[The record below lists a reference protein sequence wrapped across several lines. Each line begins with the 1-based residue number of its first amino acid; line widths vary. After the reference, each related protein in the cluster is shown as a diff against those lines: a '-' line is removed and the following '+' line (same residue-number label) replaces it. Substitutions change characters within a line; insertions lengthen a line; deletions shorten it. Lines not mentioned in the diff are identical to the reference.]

1 MTSSPR
7 NVAIFIFDDV
17 EVLDFAGPYEVFNV
31 ASELVTPTPFK
42 VYNVG
47 LTHEPIHA
55 RGNLIVTPHYA
66 LGDAPQADILIIPGG
81 YGTRRLLK
89 NQVVSDWLNQQTEML
104 FSICT
109 GALLLGAAGLLKDR
123 DATTHHGS
131 FDRLRAISPSTR
143 VIEDQRFVQTSDKII
158 TAGGISAGIDAALHI
173 VERLLGPEA
182 LKSVTDEM
190 EYQWHL
196 KLPL

>member
-1 MTSSPR
+1 MNTNPR
-7 NVAIFIFDDV
+7 NVAIFVFDDV

-31 ASELVTPTPFK
+31 ASELVKPTPFK
-42 VYNVG
+42 VYNVA

-66 LGDAPQADILIIPGG
+66 LDDAPQADILIIPGG

-89 NQVVSDWLNQQTEML
+89 NEMIFGWLNQQTEML

-131 FDRLRAISPSTR
+131 FDTLRALSPSTR
-143 VIEDQRFVQTSDKII
+143 VVESERFVQAAEKII
-158 TAGGISAGIDAALHI
+158 TAGGVSAGIDAALHI
-173 VERLLGPEA
+173 VEQLLGPDA